1 MLFVLTSKQ
10 GFTRTASDVIL
21 ALVDTESGADMNCI
35 QEVLFWF
42 KPTVVDKPCPKGYS
56 QYPFQSL

>member
-35 QEVLFWF
+35 QEV
-42 KPTVVDKPCPKGYS
+42 
-56 QYPFQSL
+56 PFRFNVCKEPRNL